1 MIKRHNDGSVTFGKI
16 DLAIQFLIILNL
28 IAFALE
34 TLPNLN
40 ASAHAAL
47 RTFEV
52 GSVLIFTVEYLT
64 RLALTRPWYR
74 YAFSFFGIIDLLAVL
89 PFYIVLGFDLRS
101 ARAFRLLRL
110 VRVFKLTKYSAAM
123 QRMSRAFVIAREEIV
138 LFGAVSI
145 IVLYLSAVGIYFFE
159 NEAQPEHFS
168 SVFESL
174 WWAICTL
181 TTVGYGDVYAI
192 TPGGRVFTAFI
203 LILGVGIIAIPAGL
217 FASALLHVR
226 DEAGDSK
233 EAK

>member
-1 MIKRHNDGSVTFGKI
+1 MIQRHADGSISLGK
-16 DLAIQFLIILNL
+16 LEFFIQVLIVLNL
-28 IAFALE
+28 IAFAVE
-34 TLPNLN
+34 TLPNL
-40 ASAHAAL
+40 SESTCAAL

-52 GSVLIFTVEYLT
+52 ASVLIFTVEYLT
-64 RLALTRPWYR
+64 RLSLTRPWHR

-89 PFYIVLGFDLRS
+89 PFYIVVGFDLRS

-110 VRVFKLTKYSAAM
+110 IRVFKLTKYSAAM

-138 LFGAVSI
+138 LFGAISI

-168 SVFESL
+168 SIFESL

-192 TPGGRVFTAFI
+192 TTGGRIFTFFI
-203 LILGVGIIAIPAGL
+203 LIIGVGIVAIPTGL
-217 FASALLHVR
+217 FASALLRVR
-226 DEAGDSK
+226 EDEK
-233 EAK
+233 E